1 VCLSNSTQLCALNAT
16 GADAVVMF
24 YNDAGEH
31 GGSKIASEDD
41 DDHDAMELYDY
52 KKMKSRT

>member
-1 VCLSNSTQLCALNAT
+1 MCMSNSTPLCALNAT

-24 YNDAGEH
+24 FNDADDH
-31 GGSKIASEDD
+31 GGKEIASEDD

-52 KKMKSRT
+52 KKMKSRA